1 MRNLARKCRSTRSAG
16 RASGS
21 GWVVLNFLPRKTPC
35 TILGQG
41 LSALSGRSCARDTH
55 DVSYTWHA
63 TDRPVTSAAPQDG
76 PGFAVAVT
84 EAQHG
89 TVRVHL
95 IGQLEA
101 STARILTAA
110 FAALHE
116 RPGEQDVVLDLSA
129 LTFIDRIGM
138 SVLGVNRALL
148 DASGWAVSSAHPHGA
163 DLRLLDCAAW
173 AGWAPPHLEC
183 TNILHW
189 KPRLLAQERPSR

>member
-1 MRNLARKCRSTRSAG
+1 VSL
-16 RASGS
+16 
-21 GWVVLNFLPRKTPC
+21 
-35 TILGQG
+35 IL
-41 LSALSGRSCARDTH
+41 
-55 DVSYTWHA
+55 YA

-95 IGQLEA
+95 IGRLEA
-101 STARILTAA
+101 ATAKILTAA
-110 FAALHE
+110 FAALHD
-116 RPGEQDVVLDLSA
+116 RPGEEDVVLDLSA
-129 LTFIDRIGM
+129 LTFVDRIGM

-148 DASGWAVSSAHPHGA
+148 DAAGRAVSSAHPHGA

-183 TNILHW
+183 TDILHW
-189 KPRLLAQERPSR
+189 KPRLPAQERSFR